1 MLDVEQLFYTP
12 EGKNHPIE
20 GYLSDAAKKDCKI
33 LFVLKEPNTGGY
45 ETRSEEFWMK
55 RVIGPDPVELSDAYL
70 DVLGTIAR
78 KLLDSEQV
86 EKDGITIDQRKN
98 ALSKCAYINIY
109 PFSGLGKEGERYK
122 KTLKEMKAIS
132 QKVTDDLYQLSSSDE
147 EAYKKIAM
155 NRLQIIKNI
164 KCEYVVVVCG
174 AFEVIVGMSPS
185 KCTKSC
191 CEGITLEKYK
201 KVFRVWKR
209 FEKIIVSYYH
219 PKARVDH
226 TDMDLKKV
234 ICFHTEEREHKLI

>member
-1 MLDVEQLFYTP
+1 MSDVEKLFYTP

-20 GYLSDAAKKDCKI
+20 GYLSDEAKEDCRI

-45 ETRSEEFWMK
+45 GTPSEEFWMK

-70 DVLGTIAR
+70 DVLGTIAI
-78 KLLDSEQV
+78 KLLDSEQG
-86 EKDGITIDQRKN
+86 EKTIITKDPRKN

-109 PFSGLGKEGERYK
+109 PFSGLGTEGERYK

-132 QKVTDDLYQLSSSDE
+132 QKVTDDLCQLSSSDE

-174 AFEVIVGMSPS
+174 AFEAIVGMSPS
-185 KCTKSC
+185 KCIKTC
-191 CEGITLEKYK
+191 CKGITLKKYDK
-201 KVFRVWKR
+201 EFRVWKS
-209 FEKIIVSYYH
+209 FKKTIVSYYH

-226 TDMDLKKV
+226 SDMDLEKV
-234 ICFHTEEREHKLI
+234 ICFHKGEKEHK